1 MYTGKNGSYEFHLKF
16 AWILC
21 DCFLNEKD
29 KKNINARIIYN
40 HLFPLYST
48 T

>member
-21 DCFLNEKD
+21 DCLFNEKD
-29 KKNINARIIYN
+29 KNKIKRKNNI
-40 HLFPLYST
+40 
-48 T
+48 